1 MSATKRKQRDREIA
15 LQDLKVVQRIWKEQ
29 LERCIHFGYITKEDM
44 DKLQE
49 ELLEYFS
56 SDRSKW

>member
-56 SDRSKW
+56 SDRSEW